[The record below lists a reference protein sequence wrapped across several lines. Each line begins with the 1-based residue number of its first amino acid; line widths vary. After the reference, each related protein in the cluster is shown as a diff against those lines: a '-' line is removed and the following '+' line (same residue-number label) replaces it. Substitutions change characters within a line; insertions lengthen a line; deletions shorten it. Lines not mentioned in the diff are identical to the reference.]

1 MKNLQI
7 CLLVL
12 LAALFAGCET
22 EGKFRDT
29 SYYNPQVTF
38 NPTWLQGDY
47 RITYNGS
54 ESPYVSKSEKTFEL
68 EIFRKDDATDTPVL
82 AENECPSDKAITLF
96 RPVGSELAVYTG
108 NEDKYT
114 TFTPTIIF
122 SGNKDDY
129 TATFN
134 NGEIEEGET
143 NYIAK
148 DNLTGTFRI
157 VRKADNTILYEEEI
171 TLEADGTLQFMQLS
185 DTEFLEIPESDE
197 PDPESRQYTKIRFF
211 YTADAFPEH
220 DKLRLVV
227 YLMDLDAAQFTEAI
241 ATIELEAG
249 KISEYIQIDNDAF
262 GQGSVNGVYDL
273 IDENGNMIVDNTQHF
288 NTSIQIGTSDNKFM
302 TFRFVDPSH
311 QGGDNVGCS
320 RILYTPWE

>member
-54 ESPYVSKSEKTFEL
+54 ESPYVSKSEKTFKL

-108 NEDKYT
+108 N
-114 TFTPTIIF
+114 
-122 SGNKDDY
+122 
-129 TATFN
+129 
-134 NGEIEEGET
+134 
-143 NYIAK
+143 
-148 DNLTGTFRI
+148 
-157 VRKADNTILYEEEI
+157 
-171 TLEADGTLQFMQLS
+171 
-185 DTEFLEIPESDE
+185 
-197 PDPESRQYTKIRFF
+197 
-211 YTADAFPEH
+211 
-220 DKLRLVV
+220 
-227 YLMDLDAAQFTEAI
+227 
-241 ATIELEAG
+241 
-249 KISEYIQIDNDAF
+249 
-262 GQGSVNGVYDL
+262 
-273 IDENGNMIVDNTQHF
+273 
-288 NTSIQIGTSDNKFM
+288 
-302 TFRFVDPSH
+302 
-311 QGGDNVGCS
+311 
-320 RILYTPWE
+320 